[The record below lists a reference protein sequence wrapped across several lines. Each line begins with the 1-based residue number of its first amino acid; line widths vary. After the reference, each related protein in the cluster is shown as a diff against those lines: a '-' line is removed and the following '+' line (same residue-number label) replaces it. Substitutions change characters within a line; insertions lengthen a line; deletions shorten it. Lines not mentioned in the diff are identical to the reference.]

1 MAGDAG
7 TQVPRVRQLAVCNGY
22 AKWPKLEETHG
33 EERDVT
39 REEPDQTSPVRDRR
53 DDSHEPCIEDLFD
66 YVEDA
71 VDFMSAESFPASD
84 PPPPQSEA
92 Q

>member
-1 MAGDAG
+1 ML
-7 TQVPRVRQLAVCNGY
+7 VIVCTGRGR
-22 AKWPKLEETHG
+22 WPKLKETHG

-39 REEPDQTSPVRDRR
+39 REEPDRLGPVRDRR

-66 YVEDA
+66 YGEDA

-84 PPPPQSEA
+84 PPPPQIEPE
-92 Q
+92 